1 MLELGRVNTLS
12 LAKHLV
18 QEAPR
23 RRREAALNVFILQNR
38 LL

>member
-1 MLELGRVNTLS
+1 MPELGRVNTLS

-23 RRREAALNVFILQNR
+23 RGREAALNVFILQNR